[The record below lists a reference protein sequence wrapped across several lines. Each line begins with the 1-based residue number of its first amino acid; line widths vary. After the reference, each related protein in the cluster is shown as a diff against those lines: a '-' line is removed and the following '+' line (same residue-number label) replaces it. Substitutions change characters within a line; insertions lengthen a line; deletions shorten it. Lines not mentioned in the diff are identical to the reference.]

1 VSVSFHGVDLTL
13 SGTAVLRG
21 IDLALKQGEQA
32 ALIGPSG
39 AGKTSLLMTA
49 NTLLRPSGGRLELLG
64 EAPWAQGTRALRRL
78 RARIG
83 CVYQSPPF
91 PPRQRV
97 INAVAAGRLGRMGT
111 AEMLWSLISTRDAAG
126 VEQALERVDLPDK
139 LWERCDTLSGGQR
152 QRVGLARVLYQ
163 QPRLILAD
171 EPVASLDPHLAE
183 TSVRMLCA
191 EARERQA
198 TLLMSLHSVELAL
211 AHFPRLIGLRDGK
224 VLFDLPRAEVNQALL
239 ERLYAGEQ
247 SPPASGVGEPP
258 LSTRKGGLC

>member
-13 SGTAVLRG
+13 SGTAVLRS
-21 IDLALKQGEQA
+21 IDLVLKQGEQA

-64 EAPWAQGTRALRRL
+64 ETPWAQGTRALRRL

-97 INAVAAGRLGRMGT
+97 VNAVAAGRLGGMGT
-111 AEMLWSLISTRDAAG
+111 VEMLWSLLGNRDAAA
-126 VEQALERVDLPDK
+126 VAQALERVDLADK

-163 QPRLILAD
+163 QPGLILAD
-171 EPVASLDPHLAE
+171 EPVASLDPRLAE
-183 TSVRMLCA
+183 SSVRLLCA
-191 EARERQA
+191 EARAQQA

-224 VLFDLPRAEVNQALL
+224 VLFDLPRAQVDQALL

-247 SPPASGVGEPP
+247 NLSAGGADQPQ